1 MQEHTIHDIELILS
15 DDMTWTEMNL
25 GYQSFLTALV
35 AEIESLVVGGS
46 FASADELNGYLSEV
60 IENFSHVY
68 TPSLAKKYMSLT
80 RNAASFMRELS
91 RYDMVPE
98 EQFFYQLAY
107 FAQVAD
113 LKAELEAAGVY
124 DWFYRHSHRE
134 AVGL

>member
-15 DDMTWTEMNL
+15 DDMTWTEMSL
-25 GYQSFLTALV
+25 GYSNFLAALV
-35 AEIESLVVGGS
+35 TEVESLVSGGAFS
-46 FASADELNGYLSEV
+46 SAADLDIWLGEV
-60 IENFSHVY
+60 IEDFSHVY

-113 LKAELEAAGVY
+113 LREELEAAGVY